1 MEWRRS
7 SLIKLI
13 VMKSCI
19 FAFVCLLLSCV
30 QETTPKIT
38 VLEQIAFEK
47 KISEED
53 VQLVD
58 VRTPEEWG
66 NGVITNAALINYFDK
81 DFKDQLSKLDKDK
94 PIAVYCKSGGRSGKT
109 AKILSELGFKEIY
122 DLKGGYL
129 NWNKH

>member
-7 SLIKLI
+7 YLIKLL
-13 VMKSCI
+13 VMKSSI
-19 FAFVCLLLSCV
+19 FVFVCLLLSCV

-38 VLEQIAFEK
+38 VLGQAAFEK
-47 KISEED
+47 KISED
-53 VQLVD
+53 GVQLVD
-58 VRTPEEWG
+58 VRTPDEWSE
-66 NGVITNAALINYFDK
+66 GVITNAALINYFDK
-81 DFKDQLSKLDKDK
+81 DFKAQLGKLDKNK

-109 AKILSELGFKEIY
+109 TQILSELGFKEIY

>member
-58 VRTPEEWG
+58 VRTPEEWR